1 MCANLAMMQFLD
13 SEKRPNMT
21 DVIVFLDSA
30 HANIFEIA
38 GHLDEAAPLAPRQVK
53 KHAGANNSP
62 QDSDDTKFY
71 KELCSDLKS
80 DGRILLV
87 GPGQA
92 KTEFK
97 HFLEKL
103 SDKHT
108 NDRVVGVETVDHPS
122 DAQVIALGKKFFD
135 SHP

>member
-1 MCANLAMMQFLD
+1 
-13 SEKRPNMT
+13 MT

-38 GHLDEAAPLAPRQVK
+38 SKEGDLAPMAPRHIK
-53 KHAGANNSP
+53 KHLGANNSP
-62 QDSDDTKFY
+62 QESDEPKFY
-71 KELCSDLKS
+71 KDLCADLQS
-80 DGRILLV
+80 AGRILLV
-87 GPGQA
+87 GPGKA
-92 KTEFK
+92 KAEFK
-97 HFLEKL
+97 HYLEKL

-108 NDRVVGVETVDHPS
+108 NEKVVGVETVDHPS